1 MSDRDV
7 RLGPM
12 DLHLLGEGTHAR
24 LFEKMGA
31 QVAVRDGQKGTQFSV
46 WAPNAETIDVLGDWN
61 DWLPG
66 ATPMKSLGPSGVW
79 QAFARE
85 AAPGHRYKLHIR
97 SREGGYTV
105 DKADPFAFAS
115 EVPPAK
121 ASVIAAMDYA
131 WKDGDWMRV
140 RRERNALD
148 APLS

>member
-7 RLGPM
+7 RLGPV

-31 QVAVRDGQKGTQFSV
+31 QVTVRDGKKGTQFSV

-61 DWLPG
+61 DWRPG
-66 ATPMKSLGPSGVW
+66 GTPMRSLGPSGVW
-79 QAFARE
+79 QAFAPGAE
-85 AAPGHRYKLHIR
+85 AGHRYKLHIR
-97 SREGGYTV
+97 SRHDGYTV

-121 ASVIAAMDYA
+121 ASVIAAMDYS
-131 WKDGDWMRV
+131 WNDG
-140 RRERNALD
+140 
-148 APLS
+148 